1 MCVHLHTWCDMYVLE
16 LGGECDGKTFHNFV
30 YYIFDCWFIT
40 WIESSQYISVHVWYK
55 QVALDVK
62 HSALHACMGYVH
74 VQVIGLAKQ
83 ETHRAVHRRFSS
95 KKSTNTN
102 AWLSPLI
109 FVDFHTTELLHLYI
123 GSPSLSLFHSRTY
136 IQPRLVTTHILTCKS
151 SHGSKVLLQCKLFSF
166 MVLVAANYPTVCSH
180 VCLCIQS
187 LEARQTQ
194 LETRWPQ
201 ANTTPQVYPSVCV
214 LLWWGSQ
221 LYAWSTWA
229 VVPTNWCQTT
239 STNRRWG

>member
-1 MCVHLHTWCDMYVLE
+1 MWSTQPYM
-16 LGGECDGKTFHNFV
+16 
-30 YYIFDCWFIT
+30 
-40 WIESSQYISVHVWYK
+40 
-55 QVALDVK
+55 
-62 HSALHACMGYVH
+62 HACMRYLH

-83 ETHRAVHRRFSS
+83 ETHRTVHRRFSS

-102 AWLSPLI
+102 AWLSPFDFCWLPYNRTPT
-109 FVDFHTTELLHLYI
+109 FVHWVSL
-123 GSPSLSLFHSRTY
+123 SLSLFHSRTY
-136 IQPRLVTTHILTCKS
+136 IHPRFITVHILTRKS
-151 SHGSKVLLQCKLFSF
+151 SHGSQVLLQCKLFSF
-166 MVLVAANYPTVCSH
+166 MVLVAANYPTVCGH

-229 VVPTNWCQTT
+229 VVPTNQTDVRPHPPT
-239 STNRRWG
+239 EDGGSIFLCFPL